1 MHRPLLND
9 QKLSDQKALRG
20 YSAYQLRRSSQVAV
34 RMLLHSIMRRE
45 LWAHYGPVMGK
56 GAAYWRTARLRG
68 LHIYQRSFASSPNF
82 LPVAPIYESRRL
94 PKWNETMKQVRR
106 FNIALGDNLTGCFGG
121 SPADPA
127 ECQR

>member
-1 MHRPLLND
+1 MHRPL
-9 QKLSDQKALRG
+9 LSDQKALRG
-20 YSAYQLRRSSQVAV
+20 YSAYKLRRSSQVAV

-68 LHIYQRSFASSPNF
+68 LHIYQRRFASSPNF

-94 PKWNETMKQVRR
+94 PKWDDTMKQVRR
-106 FNIALGDNLTGCFGG
+106 FNIALGDNLTGCSSR
-121 SPADPA
+121 SPSAPA
-127 ECQR
+127 ERQR